1 MVEILTSQGY
11 RVLQAANGYDG
22 MRVFQEHSQHI
33 TLALLDVL
41 MPGCS
46 GIELAKGIRKLNPEL
61 PIIFVTGYDKK
72 KISSHNELLG
82 DIEVF
87 TKPVCI
93 ELLIETIERISI
105 AS

>member
-1 MVEILTSQGY
+1 
-11 RVLQAANGYDG
+11 
-22 MRVFQEHSQHI
+22 MRVFQEHRQHI

-46 GIELAKGIRKLNPEL
+46 GIDLAEGIRKLNPEL

-72 KISSHNELLG
+72 MISDHSELLG
-82 DIEVF
+82 DIDVF

-93 ELLIETIERISI
+93 ELLIASI
-105 AS
+105 TQAVNG